1 MNMRLF
7 RRERPGA
14 EESPNAPPSAP
25 SSPFL
30 QAKQEWF
37 ERNGDLIQ
45 QAAQWRTASLF
56 AFGLLGISLCGN
68 VAQGLQNKVVPYIVQ
83 VDSLGN
89 AAAVRRAD
97 AASTAIPDRVI
108 QAEIA
113 NVITNWRTVT
123 ADLALQ
129 QQMLSKLNAFVSG
142 SAKGVVKEWLT
153 ANNPYD
159 RAKSSLVSVNIKGVP
174 LPVSP
179 NSWRVEWVETTRNH
193 AGLTQET
200 IAFEATLTITIIPP
214 TTDAQVVANPGGV
227 VVTDL
232 AFGKLLGQR

>member
-1 MNMRLF
+1 MKLF
-7 RRERPGA
+7 RRKSPGA
-14 EESPNAPPSAP
+14 VDALPAPSPSP

-30 QAKQEWF
+30 EAKREWF
-37 ERNGDLIQ
+37 ERNGDIIQ

-56 AFGLLGISLCGN
+56 AFALLGISLCGN

-89 AAAVRRAD
+89 AAATRRAD
-97 AASTAIPDRVI
+97 APATTPDRVV

-123 ADLALQ
+123 ADLTLQ
-129 QQMLSKLNAFVSG
+129 QQMLSRLSAFVTG
-142 SAKGVVKEWLT
+142 SAKGVVKEWLA

-159 RAKSSLVSVNIKGVP
+159 RAKDALVSVNIKGVP
-174 LPVSP
+174 LPVSA
-179 NSWRVEWVETTRNH
+179 NSWRVEWVETVRNH
-193 AGLTQET
+193 AGVTQET
-200 IAFEATLTITIIPP
+200 TAYEATVTIKIMPP
-214 TTDAQVVANPGGV
+214 KTDAQVVANPGGV